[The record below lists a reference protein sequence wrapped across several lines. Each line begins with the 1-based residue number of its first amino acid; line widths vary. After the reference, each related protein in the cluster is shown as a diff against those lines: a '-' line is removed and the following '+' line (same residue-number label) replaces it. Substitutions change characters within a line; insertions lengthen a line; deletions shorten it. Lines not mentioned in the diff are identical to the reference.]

1 MNTIFKRFV
10 WIAFYTLLSKEL
22 KRIIRIWPQT
32 ILPSVITS
40 SLYFIIFGNIIGK
53 RIGSMGGF
61 DYTMFV
67 IPGLVMMSVITNSYV
82 NVASSFFGSKFCGSI
97 EEVLVAPVPEWVLL
111 LSYVMGGVIRG
122 MIVATLVML
131 VSMVFTSI
139 TVYSWSITVMVMLIT
154 AFIFSMTGFLNG
166 LLASKF
172 DDVNII
178 PTFILTPL
186 SYLGGVFY
194 SISALPPFWQKIS
207 YFNPVIYE
215 ISAFRFGILG
225 YKDGIDIIYTLTV
238 MIIIAVLLFVLCI
251 KLLKLGKGL
260 KT

>member
-97 EEVLVAPVPEWVLL
+97 E
-111 LSYVMGGVIRG
+111 
-122 MIVATLVML
+122 
-131 VSMVFTSI
+131 
-139 TVYSWSITVMVMLIT
+139 
-154 AFIFSMTGFLNG
+154 
-166 LLASKF
+166 
-172 DDVNII
+172 
-178 PTFILTPL
+178 
-186 SYLGGVFY
+186 
-194 SISALPPFWQKIS
+194 
-207 YFNPVIYE
+207 
-215 ISAFRFGILG
+215 
-225 YKDGIDIIYTLTV
+225 
-238 MIIIAVLLFVLCI
+238 
-251 KLLKLGKGL
+251 
-260 KT
+260 